1 MIHVIK
7 KAKSKLKI
15 LFSQKTLFMKTYF
28 ILFLSLFLFSCSSSS
43 DDEMQESVPQLTTK
57 EISLDDDGLLKI
69 GGKITNTGGSQIS
82 RVGVIWSTSAD
93 VSLEN
98 YATKDKEELFSSNED
113 FEFRSKKVFLPNTT
127 YYFRAFA
134 QNNKGTALG
143 NVVSYRYRNIIETL
157 DPTEITTVSATL
169 NGKYYQP
176 LGNLSYAG
184 FVYATHSEPTIFDKS
199 TSSEPSLGTMNFKVQ
214 LTGLI
219 RNTEYY
225 IRSYTKIDNRY
236 YYGEE
241 KKIKT
246 VGYFGPAGGIV
257 AYDKGIFT
265 DGWRYLEI
273 SNKDVGR
280 NYASAGFYRFG
291 AVWST
296 SPTSYLAGTSEK
308 MGDGLSNTNY
318 IISKLSG
325 ESAAKFCADY
335 SVNGYSDW
343 FLPSK
348 EEAVAII
355 ASLYKG
361 GMSLQSGL
369 STWTSSEIDTNQ
381 AFFINSPGSASGYG
395 KSGDNK
401 TYPVRRY

>member
-1 MIHVIK
+1 
-7 KAKSKLKI
+7 
-15 LFSQKTLFMKTYF
+15 MKTYF
-28 ILFLSLFLFSCSSSS
+28 ILVLSLFLFSCSTSS
-43 DDEMQESVPQLTTK
+43 EEAMQESLPQLTTK
-57 EISLDDDGLLKI
+57 EISIDNEGFLKL
-69 GGKITNTGGSQIS
+69 GGKITNNGGSQIS
-82 RVGVIWSTSAD
+82 KVGVIWSTNSN

-98 YATKDKEELFSSNED
+98 YDSKDKEETFSSNED
-113 FEFRSKKVFLPNTT
+113 FEIRSKKVFLPNTT

-143 NVVSYRYRNIIETL
+143 NVVSYKYGNIVETL

-169 NGKYYQP
+169 NGKFNQP
-176 LGNLSYAG
+176 SGNLSYAG
-184 FVYATHSEPTIFDKS
+184 FVYATHTEPTIYDNATS
-199 TSSEPSLGTMNFKVQ
+199 TVASLGTMNFKVQ
-214 LTGLI
+214 LSGLI
-219 RNTEYY
+219 RNTQYY
-225 IRSYTKIDNRY
+225 IRSYFKIDNKY
-236 YYGEE
+236 YYGDE

-257 AYDKGIFT
+257 AYDKGVLT

-280 NYASAGFYRFG
+280 NYATSGFYRFG

-296 SPTSYLAGTSEK
+296 SPASYLAGTSEK
-308 MGDGLSNTNY
+308 MGDGLNNTNF
-318 IISKLSG
+318 IVSKLSG

-335 SVNGYSDW
+335 SVNGFSDW

-355 ASLYKG
+355 TSLYKG

-369 STWTSSEIDTNQ
+369 STWTSSEIDTQQ
-381 AFFINSPGSASGYG
+381 AFFINSPGSASGYQ
-395 KSGDNK
+395 KIGDNR

>member
-1 MIHVIK
+1 
-7 KAKSKLKI
+7 
-15 LFSQKTLFMKTYF
+15 MKTYF

-43 DDEMQESVPQLTTK
+43 DDEVRESVPQLTTK
-57 EISLDDDGLLKI
+57 DISLDDDGLLKI
-69 GGKITNTGGSQIS
+69 GGKITNTGGNQIS
-82 RVGVIWSTSAD
+82 RVGVIWSTSAN

-98 YATKDKEELFSSNED
+98 YATEDKEELFSSNED
-113 FEFRSKKVFLPNTT
+113 FEFRSKKIFLPNTT

-143 NVVSYRYRNIIETL
+143 NVVSYKYRNVIETL

-184 FVYATHSEPTIFDKS
+184 FVYATHSEPTIFD
-199 TSSEPSLGTMNFKVQ
+199 SSAASAATLGTMNFKVQ
-214 LTGLI
+214 LTGLT

-246 VGYFGPAGGIV
+246 AGYFGPAGGIV
-257 AYDKGIFT
+257 AYDKGVTT

-273 SNKDVGR
+273 SNKDVGK
-280 NYASAGFYRFG
+280 NYCSTMPPLCRFG
-291 AVWST
+291 AAWSET
-296 SPTSYLAGTSEK
+296 NNYIAGTSEK
-308 MGDGLSNTNY
+308 MGEGPNNTNF
-318 IISKLSG
+318 IISKISG
-325 ESAAKFCADY
+325 DTAAKFCKQY

-348 EEAVAII
+348 AEAEAIFTSI
-355 ASLYKG
+355 RKG
-361 GMSLQSGL
+361 GMYLNSGL
-369 STWTSSEIDTNQ
+369 VSWTSSEI
-381 AFFINSPGSASGYG
+381 NSNEAYLIYGDGSTSGQKYA
-395 KSGDNK
+395 DYK

>member
-1 MIHVIK
+1 M
-7 KAKSKLKI
+7 KI
-15 LFSQKTLFMKTYF
+15 YF
-28 ILFLSLFLFSCSSSS
+28 IFFLSLFLFSCSSST
-43 DDEMQESVPQLTTK
+43 DNEMQELTVPQLTTK
-57 EISLDDDGLLKI
+57 ELSLDDEGFLKL
-69 GGKITNTGGSQIS
+69 GGKITNNGGSQIS
-82 RVGVIWSTSAD
+82 KVGVIWSTSSN

-98 YATKDKEELFSSNED
+98 YATEDKEEMFSSNEN
-113 FEFRSKKVFLPNTT
+113 FEFKSKKIFAPNTT

-134 QNNKGTALG
+134 QNNRGTALG
-143 NVVSYRYRNIIETL
+143 NVVSYKYGNVIETL

-169 NGKYYQP
+169 NGKFYQP

-184 FVYATHSEPTIFDKS
+184 FVYATHSEPTIFDNG
-199 TSSEPSLGTMNFKVQ
+199 TSSVAALGTMNFNIQ
-214 LTGLI
+214 LTGLT
-219 RNTEYY
+219 RNTDYY

-246 VGYFGPAGGIV
+246 AGYFGPAGGIV
-257 AYDKGIFT
+257 AYDKGIVS

-280 NYASAGFYRFG
+280 NYATAGFYRFG

-296 SPTSYLAGTSEK
+296 SPASYLAGTSEK
-308 MGDGLSNTNY
+308 MGDGLSNTNF

-325 ESAAKFCADY
+325 ESAAKFCADH
-335 SVNGYSDW
+335 SVNGFSDW

-355 ASLYKG
+355 TSLYKG

-369 STWTSSEIDTNQ
+369 STWTSSEIDTQQ
-381 AFFINSPGSASGYG
+381 AFFINSPGLASGYQ
-395 KSGDNK
+395 KIGDNK

>member
-1 MIHVIK
+1 
-7 KAKSKLKI
+7 
-15 LFSQKTLFMKTYF
+15 MKTYF

-43 DDEMQESVPQLTTK
+43 DDEVRESVPQLTTK

-82 RVGVIWSTSAD
+82 RVGVIWSTSAN

-98 YATKDKEELFSSNED
+98 YATEDKEELFSSNED
-113 FEFRSKKVFLPNTT
+113 FEFRSKKIFLPNTT

-143 NVVSYRYRNIIETL
+143 NVVSYKYRNVIETL

-184 FVYATHSEPTIFDKS
+184 FVYATHSEPTIFDSS
-199 TSSEPSLGTMNFKVQ
+199 TASAATLGTMNFKVQ
-214 LTGLI
+214 LTGLT

-246 VGYFGPAGGIV
+246 AGYFGPAGGIV
-257 AYDKGIFT
+257 AYDKGVTT

-273 SNKDVGR
+273 NLKSVGRYYSDVG
-280 NYASAGFYRFG
+280 NSSLQAK
-291 AVWST
+291 WSI
-296 SPTSYLAGTSEK
+296 SPYSYLAGTSEK
-308 MGDGLSNTNY
+308 MGEGLNNTNF
-318 IISKLSG
+318 IINKISG
-325 ESAAKFCADY
+325 ESAAKFCKQY
-335 SVNGYSDW
+335 SVNGFADW

-348 EEAVAII
+348 DEALAIFT
-355 ASLYKG
+355 SLQKG
-361 GMSLQSGL
+361 GMSLNNGL
-369 STWTSSEIDTNQ
+369 TTWTSSEIDTQ
-381 AFFINSPGSASGYG
+381 SAYLVYFGALSTGQ
-395 KSGDNK
+395 KFWASEA
-401 TYPVRRY
+401 YPVRRY

>member
-1 MIHVIK
+1 
-7 KAKSKLKI
+7 
-15 LFSQKTLFMKTYF
+15 MKTYF
-28 ILFLSLFLFSCSSSS
+28 LLFLSIFLFSCSSSS
-43 DDEMQESVPQLTTK
+43 DDIQEETLPQLTTK

-69 GGKITNTGGSQIS
+69 GGKITDNGGSQIS
-82 RVGVIWSTSAD
+82 KVGVIWSTSPN

-98 YATKDKEELFSSNED
+98 YAIEDKEETFSSNED
-113 FEFRSKKVFLPNTT
+113 FEFKSKKVFIPNTT

-143 NVVSYRYRNIIETL
+143 NVVSYKYGNVVETL
-157 DPTEITTVSATL
+157 DPTAITTVSATL
-169 NGKYYQP
+169 NGKFYQP
-176 LGNLSYAG
+176 YGNLAYAG
-184 FVYATHSEPTIFDKS
+184 FVYATHQDPTIFDS
-199 TSSEPSLGTMNFKVQ
+199 GTQTVGILGTMDYKVE
-214 LTGLI
+214 LTSLI

-225 IRSYTKIDNRY
+225 IRSYTKIKDKY
-236 YYGEE
+236 YYGEQ

-246 VGYFGPAGGIV
+246 AGYFGPAGGIV
-257 AYDKGIFT
+257 AYDKGVFT

-280 NYASAGFYRFG
+280 NYATAGFYRFG

-296 SPTSYLAGTSEK
+296 SPVSYLAGTSEK
-308 MGDGLSNTNY
+308 MGDGLSNTEF

-335 SVNGYSDW
+335 SVNSFSDW

-355 ASLYKG
+355 TSLYKG

-369 STWTSSEIDTNQ
+369 STWTSSEIDTQQ
-381 AFFINSPGSASGYG
+381 AFFINSPGSDSGYQ
-395 KSGDNK
+395 KIGDNK